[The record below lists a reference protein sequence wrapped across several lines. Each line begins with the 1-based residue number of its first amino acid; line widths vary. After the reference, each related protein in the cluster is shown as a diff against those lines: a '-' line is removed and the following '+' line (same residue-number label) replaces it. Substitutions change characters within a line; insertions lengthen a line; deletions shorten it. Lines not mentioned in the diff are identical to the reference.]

1 MEPRGTT
8 VLTVTLVTI
17 GIKHTQQN
25 NINEAWVIVKR
36 QQTRQIKLRMNPS
49 WPHLIS
55 DWIGFSARLRM
66 IIMPLLVQLLF
77 FIIITT
83 IQLPTHNYSW
93 TRDPP
98 PHPSLVYFHNW
109 FIQDWNLGLY
119 PKPRYKQCN
128 RYCHNHPPLQCP
140 HLSIPKFPDTR
151 INDITTDQVIPIC
164 PRQSRTI
171 TPILEIEKGAC
182 NTSNSNKFPF
192 LANFVIVPHGVSIV
206 TPM

>member
-1 MEPRGTT
+1 M
-8 VLTVTLVTI
+8 
-17 GIKHTQQN
+17 
-25 NINEAWVIVKR
+25 VKR
-36 QQTRQIKLRMNPS
+36 QQTKQIKLRMNPT